1 MRIIPLIFHFY
12 LNKMNKAIYVAA
24 TGQHVGK
31 TTSTLGLI
39 AALKSLDIN
48 GVGYCK
54 PVGQEITE
62 MDNLKVD
69 KDAFLFSEIMQ
80 FELSSEIHSP
90 VILGKGA
97 TTAFL
102 DDPTEFPFAQ
112 NIKDASSFLH
122 QNNQVVVYE
131 GTGHPGVGSIV
142 GLSNADVAK
151 MLDAKVVMVVE
162 GGIGNTIDK
171 LNMSLAMFRE
181 QNVPIIGV
189 IVNKVLP
196 KKIDKVRY
204 YIKKKLD
211 MMGLDLLGILPYE
224 KSMSN
229 PIMQTVTRA
238 VKGRVLFNGQ
248 QLANRVE
255 QIIPGSLIE
264 EVSKISTRQNLLLV
278 VSYKRAEDALKK
290 IESLTEANGQ
300 GTPLSGILL
309 TGEGRLETAT
319 ENYSLH
325 MDYIRK
331 YKLPVI
337 STHLDT
343 LGAFTKIN
351 QIEVKINT
359 STPWKVER
367 AIQLIKENVDLDRV
381 LGASVQY
388 K

>member
-1 MRIIPLIFHFY
+1 
-12 LNKMNKAIYVAA
+12 MNKAIYVAA

-39 AALKSLDIN
+39 AALKSLN
-48 GVGYCK
+48 PGGVGYCK
-54 PVGQEITE
+54 PVGQQITE
-62 MDNLKVD
+62 MIDLKVD

-90 VILGKGA
+90 VILGRGA
-97 TTAFL
+97 TTSFL
-102 DDPTEFPFAQ
+102 DRPEDFPY
-112 NIKDASSFLH
+112 NKKIKDAAHFLH
-122 QNNQVVVYE
+122 QNNEMVVYE

-151 MLDAKVVMVVE
+151 MLDAKVVLVVE

-171 LNMSLAMFRE
+171 LNMSLSLFRE
-181 QNVPIIGV
+181 KKVPIIG
-189 IVNKVLP
+189 IIINKVLP
-196 KKIDKVRY
+196 QKIDKVRHY
-204 YIKKKLD
+204 VTKKLD
-211 MMGLDLLGILPYE
+211 MMGLNLLGILPYE

-229 PIMQTVTRA
+229 PIMKTVTRA
-238 VKGRVLFNGQ
+238 VKGRILYYGQ

-264 EVSKISTRQNLLLV
+264 EVPHFSRQNNLLLV
-278 VSYKRAEDALKK
+278 VSYKRADEALKR
-290 IESLTEANGQ
+290 IEALTMGNHS
-300 GTPLSGILL
+300 PLSGILL
-309 TGEGRLETAT
+309 TGEGKLEVPH
-319 ENYSLH
+319 ENYPLH

-331 YKLPVI
+331 YQLPVI

-367 AIQLIKENVDLDRV
+367 AIQLIKENVNLDLI
-381 LGASVQY
+381 LGEKVRE
-388 K
+388 

>member
-1 MRIIPLIFHFY
+1 
-12 LNKMNKAIYVAA
+12 MNKAIYVAA

-39 AALKSLDIN
+39 AALKSLDID

-62 MDNLKVD
+62 VDNLNVD

-102 DDPTEFPFAQ
+102 DHPDQFPYAQ
-112 NIKDASSFLH
+112 NINDAAQILH
-122 QNNQVVVYE
+122 NNNQVVVYE
-131 GTGHPGVGSIV
+131 GTGHPGVGSVV

-151 MLDAKVVMVVE
+151 MLNAKVVMVVE

-181 QNVPIIGV
+181 QNVPIIG
-189 IVNKVLP
+189 IIINKVRP
-196 KKIDKVRY
+196 DKIEKIRHY
-204 YIKKKLD
+204 LSKKLK
-211 MMGLDLLGILPYE
+211 MMDLNLLGILPYE

-248 QLANRVE
+248 KLANRVE

-264 EVSKISTRQNLLLV
+264 EVANIGTRQNLLLV

-290 IESLTEANGQ
+290 IENLTRADGK

-309 TGEGRLETAT
+309 TGEGRLETPTAD
-319 ENYSLH
+319 YPLH
-325 MDYIRK
+325 MDYIRMHR
-331 YKLPVI
+331 LPVI

-367 AIQLIKENVDLDRV
+367 AIQLIKENVNLDLV
-381 LGASVQY
+381 LGAEAD
-388 K
+388 

>member
-1 MRIIPLIFHFY
+1 
-12 LNKMNKAIYVAA
+12 MNKAIYVAA

-39 AALKSLDIN
+39 AALKSLDLD

-62 MDNLKVD
+62 LDNLKVD

-80 FELSSEIHSP
+80 FKLASEIHSP
-90 VILGKGA
+90 VILGRGA

-102 DDPTEFPFAQ
+102 DHPDRYPFAQ
-112 NIKDASSFLH
+112 NIKEAAEFLH
-122 QNNQVVVYE
+122 SNNQVVVYE

-151 MLDAKVVMVVE
+151 MLDAKVVVVVE

-181 QNVPIIGV
+181 QKVPIIGI

-196 KKIDKVRY
+196 QKMDKVRHY
-204 YIKKKLD
+204 VDKKLK

-238 VKGRVLFNGQ
+238 VKGRVLYNGQ
-248 QLANRVE
+248 KLANRVE

-264 EVSKISTRQNLLLV
+264 EVPKISKQQNLLLV

-290 IESLTEANGQ
+290 IEALTDFSDQ
-300 GTPLSGILL
+300 HSPLSGILL
-309 TGEGRLETAT
+309 TGEGRLESPSET
-319 ENYSLH
+319 YPLY
-325 MDYIRK
+325 MDYVRK
-331 YKLPVI
+331 FRLPVI

-367 AIQLIKENVDLDRV
+367 AIQLIKENVDLKLI
-381 LGASVQY
+381 LGAY
-388 K
+388 AKNR

>member
-1 MRIIPLIFHFY
+1 
-12 LNKMNKAIYVAA
+12 
-24 TGQHVGK
+24 
-31 TTSTLGLI
+31 
-39 AALKSLDIN
+39 
-48 GVGYCK
+48 
-54 PVGQEITE
+54 

-90 VILGKGA
+90 VILGRGA
-97 TTAFL
+97 TTSFL
-102 DDPTEFPFAQ
+102 DRPNDFPYAQ
-112 NIKDASSFLH
+112 KIKDAAQFLH
-122 QNNQVVVYE
+122 STNQLVVYE

-151 MLDAKVVMVVE
+151 MLNAKVVVVVE

-171 LNMSLAMFRE
+171 LNMSLALFRE
-181 QNVPIIGV
+181 KNVPIIGI
-189 IVNKVLP
+189 IVNKVIP
-196 KKIDKVRY
+196 QKIEKVRHY
-204 YIKKKLD
+204 VKKKLD
-211 MMGLDLLGILPYE
+211 MMGLNLLGILPYE

-238 VKGRVLFNGQ
+238 VKGRVLYYGK

-255 QIIPGSLIE
+255 QIIPGSLVE
-264 EVSKISTRQNLLLV
+264 EVPNFSKQNNLLLV
-278 VSYKRAEDALKK
+278 VSYKRAEDVLKR
-290 IESLTEANGQ
+290 IEELTKNAN
-300 GTPLSGILL
+300 TPLSGILL
-309 TGEGRLETAT
+309 TGEGRLE
-319 ENYSLH
+319 EPHQNYPLH
-325 MDYIRK
+325 MEYIRK
-331 YKLPVI
+331 YQLPVI

-367 AIQLIKENVDLDRV
+367 AIQLIKENVNLEMI
-381 LGASVQY
+381 LGAEVS